1 MILYAIFLALSFA
14 STAPVRIQQYLSEW
28 KATSGLASYPTDFT
42 GGIIPVRIHSH
53 NDYWRDVPLFSAL
66 SVGAISV
73 ESDVFL
79 YNSTLYVGH
88 DVSSL
93 SHNRTFQSLYV
104 QPLLNVLHKQNPR
117 SDFVSGITRNGVFDA
132 SPQQTLYLWVDLK
145 TSGEDTWAAVVE
157 ELEPLRRAKYLTA
170 YTGGVVVP
178 GPITVIGTGNTP
190 ESFFH
195 TEKDRDTFFDAPLLS
210 LAKSNITSH
219 ISPFTS
225 DQISVAL
232 GEVTQ
237 GVGMNETQI
246 ETVREHVEL
255 AGKRGMQVRYWDL
268 PPWSIK
274 TRNSVWRQLVDA
286 GVGLLNVDDLE
297 AAAGL
302 GGVGAE
308 W

>member
-1 MILYAIFLALSFA
+1 
-14 STAPVRIQQYLSEW
+14 
-28 KATSGLASYPTDFT
+28 
-42 GGIIPVRIHSH
+42 
-53 NDYWRDVPLFSAL
+53 
-66 SVGAISV
+66 VGALSV

-88 DVSSL
+88 DTSSL

-117 SDFVSGITRNGVFDA
+117 SDFVSGVTRKSVSPEYKRCMLTCLLLSGVFDS
-132 SPQQTLYLWVDLK
+132 SPQQTLYLWVDVK

-157 ELEPLRRAKYLTA
+157 ELEPLRKAKYLTT

-178 GPITVIGTGNTP
+178 GPITVIGTGNAP

-195 TEKDRDTFFDAPLLS
+195 TEKDRDTFFDVPLLS
-210 LAKSNITSH
+210 LANSNITSH

-225 DQISVAL
+225 YQFSVAL

-237 GVGMNETQI
+237 GVGMNRTQI
-246 ETVREHVEL
+246 ETAEKHVEL
-255 AGKRGMQVRYWDL
+255 AGERGIQVRYWDL